1 MSKGKIYV
9 GMSGGVDSS
18 VSAALL
24 VKAGYEVVGV
34 FARGWEPADEELAR
48 ACTWREERRMAMRV
62 AAHLNI
68 PLITIDTSQEYKEK
82 VVDYMLAE
90 YQAGRTPNPD
100 ILCNQE
106 IKFGVMLE
114 AILKTGA
121 TKLAT
126 GHYAQIA
133 QEKGEYILKTS
144 KDSDKDQT
152 YFLWTLNQDRLKNIL
167 FPIGGYTKDEVRKLA
182 RKFKLP
188 NADKA
193 DSQGLCFVG
202 QIPVKDFLQAELGK
216 NPGKVLNEKGEVIG
230 RHDGALFYTIGER
243 HGFTVNNQTPNQEA
257 LYVISKDI
265 KKNTITVASKQKIAD
280 DKLVS
285 KIDLTKVN
293 WVSSGEA
300 PTKTNLTCRIR
311 HRGDFLPC
319 KLEIKNGGV
328 SIVLTTPRPDIASGQ
343 SLVLYDGNTCL
354 GGGVIN

>member
-18 VSAALL
+18 VAAALL
-24 VKAGYEVVGV
+24 VKAGYEVIGI
-34 FARGWEPADEELAR
+34 FARGWEPADETLAR

-68 PLITIDTSQEYKEK
+68 PLVTLNTSKEYKQK
-82 VVDYMLAE
+82 VVNYMLAE

-126 GHYAQIA
+126 GHYAQVM
-133 QEKGEYILKTS
+133 QEKGGYRLKTS
-144 KDSDKDQT
+144 KDGEKDQT

-188 NADKA
+188 NAGKA

-243 HGFTVNNQTPNQEA
+243 HGFTINNQTPNQEA
-257 LYVISKDI
+257 LYVVSKDI
-265 KKNTITVASKQKIAD
+265 KANIITVASAKNIKRE
-280 DKLVS
+280 KTNS
-285 KIDLTKVN
+285 KIKLEKVN
-293 WVSSGEA
+293 WVSGEVPA
-300 PTKTNLTCRIR
+300 KTNLTCRIR

-319 KLEIKNGGV
+319 TLEVKNDEV
-328 SIVLTTPRPDIASGQ
+328 NITLTTPRSDIASGQ

-354 GGGVIN
+354 GGGVMI